1 MSEREVN
8 ISVRNLV
15 EFILREG
22 SIDSKFMSSKRAQE
36 GTKAHQKLQKIN
48 SKEFEKY
55 SSEVYIKQRVQYEN
69 LSIVVEGRI
78 DGIIEE
84 GGKKII
90 EEIKSTNKELSLIE
104 EDYNLLHW
112 AQAKCYAFMYA
123 EEQGLSEISVMLR
136 YFSLTTEEVKE
147 FIKDYKKEE
156 LAEFFFGVLDKYYI
170 WAENTLKWES
180 IRDHSIEKTPFPFPY
195 YRSGQREL
203 AVASYGTIKE
213 GKKLFVQAPTGIGK
227 TISTIFPAVKAM
239 GEGKVSRIFYLTA
252 KTITRS
258 VAEEAFQKLKEKGL
272 DLKVLT
278 LTAKDKICF
287 CKGESCAPES
297 CPYADGHFN
306 RVNDAIFQII
316 TKEQYFTREI
326 IEKYAEMHRVCPFEF
341 SLDIALWSD
350 CIICDY
356 NYAFDPRV
364 YLKRFFLEASS
375 SERYAFLVDEAHN
388 LVDRAREMFSS
399 ELVKSDFLKMKKL
412 MKGKAP
418 NLYKAA
424 NSINSYFI
432 DLRHLCED
440 DNTTF
445 IVQKKPPEDI
455 YMPIRIFMKEAEEY
469 LTKNANTEGYEEL
482 LDLFFKCNG
491 FINITDLYDDH
502 YVTYVDT
509 EDRDVKLKIFCLD
522 PSKNLKEAMKRARG
536 EVVFSAT
543 LTPLNYFQEILG
555 GNEEDYRLKLPS
567 PFPKDNIDIMVAPIS
582 TRYKDRQDTY
592 DIITDYIYSFV
603 TMKKGNYLV
612 FFPSYAYMKEIT
624 QRFNERF
631 NDINSIVQQ
640 GEMSEE
646 ERENFLKEFKE
657 EPSETLVGFCVLGG
671 IFSEGIDLTGD
682 RLIGAVVIG
691 VGLPQ
696 ICLERNIMKDYF
708 NEEKGRG
715 YEYAYMYPGM
725 NKVLQGVG
733 RIIRTEKDKGAAL
746 LIDDR
751 FLTPAYE
758 RLMPPEWQPYKLI
771 KNREEL
777 RDNLREFWNKDH
789 EEGFHND
796 VKEHY
801 VY

>member
-36 GTKAHQKLQKIN
+36 GTKAHQKLQKKN
-48 SKEFEKY
+48 AQVFEKY
-55 SSEVYIKQRVQYEN
+55 HSEVYIKQRVQYEN

-84 GGKKII
+84 GGKKLI

-112 AQAKCYAFMYA
+112 AQAKCYAYMYA
-123 EEQGLSEISVMLR
+123 EEQGLSEISVILR

-147 FIKDYKKEE
+147 FIKDFKKEE
-156 LAEFFFGVLDKYYI
+156 LSEFFFGVLDKYYI
-170 WAENTLKWES
+170 WAENTLKWEG
-180 IRDHSIEKTPFPFPY
+180 IRDSSIERTPFPFPY

-203 AVASYGTIKE
+203 AVAAYGTIKE

-227 TISTIFPAVKAM
+227 TISTIFPTIKAM

-258 VAEEAFQKLKEKGL
+258 VAEEAFQKLQEKGL
-272 DLKVLT
+272 NLKVLT

-287 CKGESCAPES
+287 CPGESCSPES

-326 IEKYAEMHRVCPFEF
+326 IEKYAESHRVCPFEF

-364 YLKRFFLEASS
+364 YLKRFFLDASS
-375 SERYAFLVDEAHN
+375 SESYGFLVDEAHN

-399 ELVKSDFLKMKKL
+399 ELVKSDFLKLKKL

-418 NLYKAA
+418 GLYKAA
-424 NSINSYFI
+424 NSVNSYFI
-432 DLRHLCED
+432 DLRHLCEEEGSA
-440 DNTTF
+440 F
-445 IVQKKPPEDI
+445 LVQKKAPEDI
-455 YMPIRIFMKEAEEY
+455 YILIRIFMKEAEEY
-469 LTKNANTEGYEEL
+469 LTKNPNTEGYEEL
-482 LDLFFKCNG
+482 LDLFFKCNA
-491 FINITDLYDDH
+491 FINISDLYDSH

-509 EDRDVKLKIFCLD
+509 GDKEVKLKIFCLD

-543 LTPLNYFQEILG
+543 LTPINYFQEVLG
-555 GNEEDYRLKLPS
+555 GHEEDYRLKLPS
-567 PFPKDNIDIMVAPIS
+567 PFPKENLKIMVSPIS
-582 TRYKDRQDTY
+582 TRYKNRQDTY
-592 DIITDYIYSFV
+592 DTITDYIYSFV
-603 TMKKGNYLV
+603 TMKKGNYMV

-624 QRFNERF
+624 ERFKERF
-631 NDINSIVQQ
+631 NDINILVQQ
-640 GEMSEE
+640 GEMKEE
-646 ERENFLKEFKE
+646 ERENFLEQFKE
-657 EPSETLVGFCVLGG
+657 EPTETLVGFCVLGG

-696 ICLERNIMKDYF
+696 ICLERNIIRDYF
-708 NEEKGRG
+708 NEEKGKG
-715 YEYAYMYPGM
+715 YEYSYMYPGM
-725 NKVLQGVG
+725 NKVLQAVG
-733 RIIRTEKDKGAAL
+733 RVIRTEKDKGAAL

-751 FLTPAYE
+751 FTTPNYE
-758 RLMPPEWQPYKLI
+758 RLMPPEWLPYNLI

-777 RDNLREFWNKDH
+777 RDSLRDFWNK
-789 EEGFHND
+789 EC
-796 VKEHY
+796 
-801 VY
+801 

>member
-104 EDYNLLHW
+104 EDYNILHW

-156 LAEFFFGVLDKYYI
+156 IAEFFFEVLDKYYI

-180 IRDHSIEKTPFPFPY
+180 IRDNSIDKTPFPFPY

-227 TISTIFPAVKAM
+227 TISTIFPSVKAM

-272 DLKVLT
+272 NLKVLT

-287 CKGESCAPES
+287 CKGESCSPES

-316 TKEQYFTREI
+316 TTEQYFTREI
-326 IEKYAEMHRVCPFEF
+326 IEKYAEKHRVCPFEF

-424 NSINSYFI
+424 NSINSYFV

-455 YMPIRIFMKEAEEY
+455 YMLIRIFMKEAEEY

-491 FINITDLYDDH
+491 FINITDLYDEH

-509 EDRDVKLKIFCLD
+509 AERDVKLKIFCLD

-567 PFPKDNIDIMVAPIS
+567 PFPKENINIMVAPIS

-592 DIITDYIYSFV
+592 DIITDYIYSFIS
-603 TMKKGNYLV
+603 MKRGNYLV

-624 QRFNERF
+624 QRFKERF

-646 ERENFLKEFKE
+646 ERESFLQEFKE

-696 ICLERNIMKDYF
+696 ICLERNIIKDYF

-751 FLTPAYE
+751 FVTSAYE
-758 RLMPPEWQPYKLI
+758 RLMPPEWLPCKLI

-777 RDNLREFWNKDH
+777 RDNLRAFWDKDLEELQDVNEF
-789 EEGFHND
+789 
-796 VKEHY
+796 
-801 VY
+801 